1 MWVVERLPAHPPR
14 GALLAP
20 QGPAGSARG
29 SSLTSKESGAVARH
43 PGLGWGA
50 DEGAGGGDR
59 QDRES
64 RADRR
69 RSRRS
74 LTPAAASLARGDKY
88 WAVAAR
94 CAGWNH
100 RGLPSR

>member
-50 DEGAGGGDR
+50 DEGAGGGGQAGQRKQSR
-59 QDRES
+59 QEKIEKI
-64 RADRR
+64 AH
-69 RSRRS
+69 
-74 LTPAAASLARGDKY
+74 
-88 WAVAAR
+88 
-94 CAGWNH
+94 AGCSVPGTG
-100 RGLPSR
+100 R